1 MRDPPIT
8 VNIPSAQ
15 RKSVEGEYCHMVEIF
30 MGQILS
36 WILNRSM
43 YEMGENIKNE
53 KKNDLVINC
62 VEQQQMGNFEK
73 SP

>member
-15 RKSVEGEYCHMVEIF
+15 RKSVEGEYFHMVEIF

-53 KKNDLVINC
+53 KGTI
-62 VEQQQMGNFEK
+62 
-73 SP
+73 